1 MLFDL
6 IMGGDLR
13 SIILGLVLGLPAVVI
28 CLTIHEAAHGFTAYL
43 MGDKT
48 AKTSGRLTLDPM
60 AHIDPLGFMCMML
73 VGFGWARPVPVNI
86 SQFKNRRLGM
96 GLVAAAGP
104 VSNMILGFI
113 AYVISITLQ
122 IKLYPI
128 SGFTEALVLF
138 FTYIASMSVGLGV
151 FNLLPVHP
159 LDGSRILD
167 AILPFK
173 MQIKYQNFMNRYGS
187 VVLLVV
193 IAFLWIGGLSFLV
206 VGARQ
211 LILNLA
217 LNFVGLLV

>member
-6 IMGGDLR
+6 IMGGDIR
-13 SIILGLVLGLPAVVI
+13 SIIIGLVLGLPAVVI
-28 CLTIHEAAHGFTAYL
+28 CLTFHEAAHGFTAYL
-43 MGDKT
+43 LGDKT
-48 AKTSGRLTLDPM
+48 AKASGRLTLDPM
-60 AHIDPLGFMCMML
+60 AHIDPIGFLCMML

-86 SQFKNRRLGM
+86 SQFKNKRLGM

-104 VSNMILGFI
+104 VSNLILGFI

-128 SGFTEALVLF
+128 SGFTEVLVLF

-151 FNLLPVHP
+151 FNLIPIHP

-173 MQIKYQNFMNRYGS
+173 IQVRYQNFMSRYGS

-193 IAFLWIGGLSFLV
+193 IAFLWVGGLSYLV
-206 VGARQ
+206 IGSRQ
-211 LILNLA
+211 IVLNLA
-217 LNFVGLLV
+217 LKFVGLFL

>member
-6 IMGGDLR
+6 LMGGDLR
-13 SIILGLVLGLPAVVI
+13 SIILGIVLGLPAVVI

-48 AKTSGRLTLDPM
+48 AKASGRLTLDPM
-60 AHIDPLGFMCMML
+60 AHIDPLGFLCMML

-86 SQFKNRRLGM
+86 SQFKNKRLGM

-104 VSNMILGFI
+104 ISNMILGFI
-113 AYVISITLQ
+113 AYAISITLQ

-151 FNLLPVHP
+151 FNLLPVP
-159 LDGSRILD
+159 ALDGGRLV
-167 AILPFK
+167 F
-173 MQIKYQNFMNRYGS
+173 
-187 VVLLVV
+187 LL
-193 IAFLWIGGLSFLV
+193 IEWIRGKPIDPRVEGYV
-206 VGARQ
+206 H
-211 LILNLA
+211 
-217 LNFVGLLV
+217 FVGICALLLLMVFVTFQDVVRLF

>member
-1 MLFDL
+1 
-6 IMGGDLR
+6 
-13 SIILGLVLGLPAVVI
+13 
-28 CLTIHEAAHGFTAYL
+28 
-43 MGDKT
+43 
-48 AKTSGRLTLDPM
+48 
-60 AHIDPLGFMCMML
+60 
-73 VGFGWARPVPVNI
+73 
-86 SQFKNRRLGM
+86 
-96 GLVAAAGP
+96 
-104 VSNMILGFI
+104 
-113 AYVISITLQ
+113 
-122 IKLYPI
+122 
-128 SGFTEALVLF
+128 
-138 FTYIASMSVGLGV
+138 MSVGLGV

>member
-1 MLFDL
+1 
-6 IMGGDLR
+6 
-13 SIILGLVLGLPAVVI
+13 
-28 CLTIHEAAHGFTAYL
+28 
-43 MGDKT
+43 
-48 AKTSGRLTLDPM
+48 M
-60 AHIDPLGFMCMML
+60 AHIDPLGFLCMML

-86 SQFKNRRLGM
+86 SQFKNKRLGM

-104 VSNMILGFI
+104 ISNMILGFI
-113 AYVISITLQ
+113 AYAISITLQ

-173 MQIKYQNFMNRYGS
+173 VQVKYQNFMNRYGS
-187 VVLLVV
+187 VVLLVI

-206 VGARQ
+206 IGGRQ

-217 LNFVGLLV
+217 FSFVRLFL